1 MPKKF
6 VGENSKAAAAKAR
19 KNEKA
24 DAEKAKKEKEI
35 EDAKWL
41 DDNKSLA
48 KKQARK
54 DDAERKRLEALQKKK
69 ERDELMAAEDA
80 QTQVSLA
87 KKSGGTPA
95 KLTRAQIKAETEKRE
110 AAARGAAQ
118 AKAAK
123 AAGTT
128 PTHLEE
134 PLHENL
140 NRVEPEAVTA
150 TNVDDAIAAL
160 SVKDEIEVDKHPE
173 KRMKAA
179 YESFEKERL
188 PQLKAENVNLRLS
201 QLKQMLRKEWMK
213 SPDNPLNQRL
223 AAMRNNAS

>member
-35 EDAKWL
+35 EDAKWQ

-54 DDAERKRLEALQKKK
+54 DDAEKKRLDALQKKK
-69 ERDELMAAEDA
+69 EREELMAAEDA
-80 QTQVSLA
+80 QVQAIAA
-87 KKSGGTPA
+87 KKSGGTTS
-95 KLTRAQIKAETEKRE
+95 KITRAQIRAETEKRE
-110 AAARGAAQ
+110 AAARGASAAT
-118 AKAAK
+118 AKA
-123 AAGTT
+123 TSD
-128 PTHLEE
+128 THLDK

-140 NRVEPEAVTA
+140 NRVEPEAVSA
-150 TNVDDAIAAL
+150 RNVEDAISAL
-160 SVKDEIEVDKHPE
+160 SVKDDAVDKHPE

-188 PQLKAENVNLRLS
+188 PQLKAQNVNLRLS

-213 SPDNPLNQRL
+213 SPENPLNQKL
-223 AAMRNNAS
+223 AAMRNNTA